1 MSDRANARGAIT
13 TRRGDKGQT
22 RLPYG
27 KHSAHH
33 QTPPRTHLPHA
44 LSPSSHHSAPH
55 VVRSND
61 HRARRRLAS
70 RPALAPRARKLFPA
84 HGSGL
89 LRRRVLSQPLAPLA
103 ALGLSDLY
111 VNYHYATEYDF
122 FEMPWSSV
130 ALRMLCFVAA
140 IGIGCLIARRKSWG
154 TLFGGAF
161 AASLLFYLVTN
172 TAAWAEDGFYAKT
185 LAGWWQAL
193 TVGHPEYPSTL
204 SFFRNSLLSDLS
216 FTALFA
222 VALEYAALRTGQH
235 TLLTPPAPKA
245 EPVAG

>member
-1 MSDRANARGAIT
+1 MLHAVMIIVLAAAWRVVPLWHPELANF
-13 TRRGDKGQT
+13 
-22 RLPYG
+22 
-27 KHSAHH
+27 
-33 QTPPRTHLPHA
+33 
-44 LSPSSHHSAPH
+44 SP
-55 VVRSND
+55 
-61 HRARRRLAS
+61 LM
-70 RPALAPRARKLFPA
+70 ALAFCGGVYFRNRWLW
-84 HGSGL
+84 L
-89 LRRRVLSQPLAPLA
+89 VPLA

-235 TLLTPPAPKA
+235 TLLTPPAPA